1 MTDNDFKKM
10 LAQLERHEG
19 KRLTAYLC
27 TAGVLT
33 VGIGHNC
40 LAWPVDGVAKVGDR
54 ITPKQCQELFL
65 ADVARFEGYL
75 AEDLPWTTDR
85 LKVNQP
91 ARYAVL
97 LNMAFN
103 LGRRG
108 LLGFK
113 KTLEHVRCGNYL
125 QAAAAMLDSKWADQ
139 VKGRA
144 RELARQMATGQW
156 Q

>member
-1 MTDNDFKKM
+1 MSELEYRKM

-19 KRLTAYLC
+19 RKLEAYKC

-40 LAWPVDGVAKVGDR
+40 LAWPVKGVTKVGDR
-54 ITPKQCQELFL
+54 ISPEKCQELFCL
-65 ADVARFEGYL
+65 DVGRVEVML
-75 AEDLPWTTDR
+75 ENSLPWVKQ
-85 LKVNQP
+85 LNS

-103 LGRRG
+103 LGIAG
-108 LLGFK
+108 LLSFK
-113 KTLEHVRCGNYL
+113 LTLEHVRKSEYT
-125 QAAAAMLDSKWADQ
+125 QAAAAMLQSKWAEQ

-144 RELARQMATGQW
+144 KELSKQMESGAW
-156 Q
+156 V

>member
-1 MTDNDFKKM
+1 MTNSDYKKM

-33 VGIGHNC
+33 IGIGHNC
-40 LAWPVDGVAKVGDR
+40 LAWPVKGVTKVGDR
-54 ITPKQCQELFL
+54 ITEEQCRDLFCL
-65 ADVARFEGYL
+65 DVGRFEGL
-75 AEDLPWTTDR
+75 LSGSLPWIDR

-91 ARYAVL
+91 PRYAVL

-103 LGRRG
+103 LGIRG

-113 KTLEHVRCGNYL
+113 NTLKLVEAGQY
-125 QAAAAMLDSKWADQ
+125 QAAAAAMLDSKWAGQ

-144 RELARQMATGQW
+144 KELAKQMECGEWA
-156 Q
+156 

>member
-1 MTDNDFKKM
+1 MTDTDYKKM

-19 KRLTAYLC
+19 KRLDAYRC
-27 TAGVLT
+27 TEGFLT

-40 LAWPVDGVAKVGDR
+40 TTWPVAGVKKVGDR
-54 ITPKQCQELFL
+54 ITPEECQDLFT

-75 AEDLPWTTDR
+75 SADLPWTDR

-108 LLGFK
+108 ILGFK
-113 KTLEHVRCGNYL
+113 KTLEHVRCGNYP
-125 QAAAAMLDSKWADQ
+125 QAAAEMLNSKWAEQ
-139 VKGRA
+139 VKSRA
-144 RELARQMATGQW
+144 KELSKQMESGQW
-156 Q
+156 A

>member
-1 MTDNDFKKM
+1 MTPEDRKKM

-19 KRLTAYLC
+19 RHLAAYKC
-27 TAGVLT
+27 TEGFLT

-40 LAWPVDGVAKVGDR
+40 LAWPVPGVTKEDDR
-54 ITPKQCQELFL
+54 ITPQQCQELFL

-75 AEDLPWTTDR
+75 AEDLPWTERIKD
-85 LKVNQP
+85 NHP

-97 LNMAFN
+97 FNMAFN

-113 KTLEHVRCGNYL
+113 KMLEHVRMGNYP
-125 QAAAAMLDSKWADQ
+125 QAATEMLDSKWATQ

-144 RELARQMATGQW
+144 KELAKQMETGKW
-156 Q
+156 A

>member
-1 MTDNDFKKM
+1 MTPEDRKKM

-19 KRLTAYLC
+19 KRLEAYRC
-27 TAGVLT
+27 TEGFLT

-40 LAWPVDGVAKVGDR
+40 TVWPVAGITKVGDC
-54 ITPKQCQELFL
+54 ITPEKCQELFG
-65 ADVARFEGYL
+65 ADVARFESYL
-75 AEDLPWTTDR
+75 AEDLPWTERT
-85 LKVNQP
+85 KNNQP

-97 LNMAFN
+97 FNMAFN

-113 KTLEHVRCGNYL
+113 KMLEHVRMGNYP
-125 QAAAAMLDSKWADQ
+125 QAATEMLDSKWATQ

-144 RELARQMATGQW
+144 KELAKQMETGQW
-156 Q
+156 QA

>member
-1 MTDNDFKKM
+1 MTDTDYKKM

-27 TAGVLT
+27 TAGALT

-40 LAWPVDGVAKVGDR
+40 MAWPVKGVSKVGDR
-54 ITPKQCQELFL
+54 ITPEQCQELFL
-65 ADVARFEGYL
+65 SDVARFEGLL
-75 AEDLPWTTDR
+75 ASNLPWTER
-85 LKVNQP
+85 LKECQP

-97 LNMAFN
+97 VNMAFN
-103 LGRRG
+103 LGIRG

-113 KTLEHVRCGNYL
+113 TTLEHVRCGNYP
-125 QAAAAMLDSKWADQ
+125 QAAAAMLQSKWAGQ

-144 RELARQMATGQW
+144 KELSKQMECGQW
-156 Q
+156 V

>member
-1 MTDNDFKKM
+1 MDKVDYQKM

-19 KRLTAYLC
+19 KRLEAYKC

-40 LAWPVDGVAKVGDR
+40 LAWPVKGVAKVGDR
-54 ITPKQCQELFL
+54 ITPEQCQDLFT

-75 AEDLPWTTDR
+75 SADLPWTDR

-113 KTLEHVRCGNYL
+113 VTLEHVRCGNYP
-125 QAAAAMLDSKWADQ
+125 QAAAAMLDSKWAGQ

-144 RELARQMATGQW
+144 KELAKQMETGQW
-156 Q
+156 A

>member
-1 MTDNDFKKM
+1 MTDTDYKKM

-27 TAGVLT
+27 TAGALT

-40 LAWPVDGVAKVGDR
+40 LAWPVKGVAKVGDR
-54 ITPKQCQELFL
+54 ITTEQCQELFL

-75 AEDLPWTTDR
+75 SEDLPWTDR

-97 LNMAFN
+97 VNMAFN
-103 LGRRG
+103 LGIRG

-113 KTLEHVRCGNYL
+113 TTLEHVRCGNYP
-125 QAAAAMLDSKWADQ
+125 QAAAAMLDSKWAGQ

-144 RELARQMATGQW
+144 KELAKQMEAGEW
-156 Q
+156 V